1 MERNALTHDASN
13 AGELVPPRERRAAK
27 LAAWLAW
34 SLAGLSLA
42 MFVAGFALYAA
53 VLSESSTPSWGTGG
67 LATLLIF
74 VPFLAFSVVG
84 ALIVSRQPGN
94 LIGWICIADGFIWM
108 LAISTG
114 PYAEYGLA
122 NPGSLP
128 YPVAVYALTTW
139 LWVPA
144 VGLLGIYLPLLFP
157 DGRLPSPGWR
167 ILAIFAG
174 AVIVCLS
181 VSFVLSPG
189 PLDGLPEER
198 NPFGLEALAR
208 LESAGIFVVAMIP
221 VCILAAAASLI
232 SRFRRSGREV
242 RQQIKW
248 LALAASFVGL
258 AYASTIAG
266 TLLFASGTTNG
277 PNASPA
283 WLSMSQNV
291 VLMSYAA
298 VPLAVGVAVLRHR
311 LFDVDVVI
319 NRALV
324 YGALT
329 AIVVGVY
336 VAVVG
341 YLGVL
346 FRSGGNLPISLVAA
360 GLVAVLFAPLKDRL
374 QRVVDR
380 LMYGERDDPYAAV
393 SRLGRR
399 LEATLA
405 PEAVLPVI
413 VETLREALKIPYA
426 AITLDGNGARGTA
439 ASAGEP
445 SRSIVRLPLSYQK
458 EKVGELLLGPRPGE
472 DGFSEADL
480 RLLSDL
486 ALQAGIAAHAVRL
499 TDDVQRSRERL
510 VNAREEERRRLRRD
524 LHDDLGAQLAGLNVQ
539 MGVLKRLIVEDP
551 AAAEGLVGEL
561 RTELRDSIASVRRL
575 VYDLRPPALDDL
587 GLISALGQLADRY
600 GVEDGRLR
608 VRVETPGE
616 LPPLPAA
623 VEVAAYRISQEA
635 LTNVVKHAG
644 ARDCVVRLAV
654 ADEVSLEILDDGAG
668 IQEENTAGVGLLS
681 MRERAAELGGTC
693 KVERAPEYGTRVLVR
708 LPLPEE

>member
-1 MERNALTHDASN
+1 MERNALTHDVSPTD
-13 AGELVPPRERRAAK
+13 ELVPPRWAAK

-42 MFVAGFALYAA
+42 MFVACFALYAA
-53 VLSESSTPSWGTGG
+53 VLSERSPASWGTGG
-67 LATLLIF
+67 LGTLLIF
-74 VPFLAFSVVG
+74 APFLAFSVVG
-84 ALIVSRQPGN
+84 ALIVSRQPNN
-94 LIGWICIADGFIWM
+94 LIGWICVADGFLWM
-108 LAISTG
+108 LTVLTG
-114 PYAEYGLA
+114 PYTEYGLA

-128 YPVAVYALTTW
+128 YPVAIYALTIW

-157 DGRLPSPGWR
+157 DGRFPSPRWWF
-167 ILAIFAG
+167 LALFAG
-174 AVIVCLS
+174 VVIVCFGVAL
-181 VSFVLSPG
+181 LLTPG
-189 PLDGLPEER
+189 PLDGLPQAR
-198 NPFGLEALAR
+198 NPIGVKALAR
-208 LESAGIFVVAMIP
+208 FENVGIFVVAMIP
-221 VCILAAAASLI
+221 ACILAAAASLI

-258 AYASTIAG
+258 AYAFTIAG
-266 TLLFASGTTNG
+266 TLLFASETTTGGN
-277 PNASPA
+277 STPA
-283 WLSMSQNV
+283 WLAMLQNV

-336 VAVVG
+336 VALVG

-360 GLVAVLFAPLKDRL
+360 GLVAVLFAPLKNRL

-405 PEAVLPVI
+405 PDAVLPVI

-439 ASAGEP
+439 SSAGEP
-445 SRSIVRLPLSYQK
+445 SRSIVRLPLSYQN

-480 RLLSDL
+480 SLLSDL

-499 TDDVQRSRERL
+499 TDDLQRSRERL

-539 MGVLKRLIVEDP
+539 MGVLRRLIVEDQ
-551 AAAEGLVGEL
+551 AAADGLTGEL
-561 RTELRDSIASVRRL
+561 QAELRDSIASVRRL
-575 VYDLRPPALDDL
+575 VYDLRPPALDEL
-587 GLISALGQLADRY
+587 GLTSALGQLADRY
-600 GVEDGRLR
+600 GAEDGRLR

-644 ARDCVVRLAV
+644 ARDCVVRLTV
-654 ADEVSLEILDDGAG
+654 ADDVSLEILDDGAG
-668 IQEENTAGVGLLS
+668 IPEENNAGVGLLS
-681 MRERAAELGGTC
+681 MHERAAELGGTC
-693 KVERAPEYGTRVLVR
+693 TVEMGPEFGTRVLVH